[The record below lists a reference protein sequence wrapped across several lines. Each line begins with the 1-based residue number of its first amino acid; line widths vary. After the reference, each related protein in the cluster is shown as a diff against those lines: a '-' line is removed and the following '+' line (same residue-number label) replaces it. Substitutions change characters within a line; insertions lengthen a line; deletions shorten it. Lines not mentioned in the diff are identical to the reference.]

1 MLSSDR
7 FLTEIHKNKIQQN
20 NKTNPSLEA
29 AGQWFI
35 PPDMLLFVLIIAHWR
50 FYKYSTFIFNF
61 HVIVLFLIC
70 LFFAALPNHRLL
82 YYMPR
87 AILLDF
93 LIGIETTSKL
103 RKLHTNTKLL
113 VFMIRYLYVSNQCL
127 PNVNINTMQCCITYS
142 SFCRVRFEEFWH
154 KKLNMKSANQL
165 RRGLSGVCWD
175 GIILDTVKPEYLWEA
190 GALTT

>member
-1 MLSSDR
+1 MWVLARWTMGPTVLMLSSDR

-113 VFMIRYLYVSNQCL
+113 VFMIMIFIR
-127 PNVNINTMQCCITYS
+127 
-142 SFCRVRFEEFWH
+142 
-154 KKLNMKSANQL
+154 
-165 RRGLSGVCWD
+165 
-175 GIILDTVKPEYLWEA
+175 
-190 GALTT
+190 